1 MKLRILF
8 LLLLPLDLVLSACRS
23 SEPVSDPFFQATE
36 ADKLTQEETESI
48 IWHAKNF
55 IASNKSLRLGHHH
68 RQMIQDNDPVV
79 RIFYSAK
86 KYGRIEL
93 EWPISSDTVV
103 LLSSRGDLLSKRQP
117 WVLEILS
124 GKQKGGLSDAELE
137 QWRNVD
143 SAEEF
148 DADMYGGAWETLG
161 VEPIPLIEDEAD
173 DKGKTTP

>member
-1 MKLRILF
+1 MKLRIPVLF
-8 LLLLPLDLVLSACRS
+8 LLPLVFSLGACQS
-23 SEPVSDPFFQATE
+23 SQPVSDPFFQPAE
-36 ADKLTQEETESI
+36 SDKLTKEEIESI
-48 IWHAKNF
+48 IWHAKHF
-55 IASNKSLRLGHHH
+55 IASNKNLRLGTKH
-68 RQMIQDNDPVV
+68 RKMIQDNEPVT
-79 RIFYSAK
+79 RIFYGAK

-143 SAEEF
+143 TAEEF
-148 DADMYGGAWETLG
+148 EEDETGAWETLG
-161 VEPIPLIEDEAD
+161 VEPIPVIEDAATG
-173 DKGKTTP
+173 KGN

>member
-1 MKLRILF
+1 MKLRSLI
-8 LLLLPLDLVLSACRS
+8 LLLPLAFALGVSCRS
-23 SEPVSDPFFQATE
+23 SDVVSDPFFQPTE
-36 ADKLTQEETESI
+36 ADKLTQEEINSI

-55 IASNKSLRLGHHH
+55 ISSNKSLRLGKNH
-68 RQMIQDNDPVV
+68 RQMIQDNEPVT
-79 RIFYSAK
+79 RIVYSGK
-86 KYGRIEL
+86 KHGRIEL

-143 SAEEF
+143 TAEEF
-148 DADMYGGAWETLG
+148 EDDAGGSWETLG
-161 VEPIPLIEDEAD
+161 VEPIPVIE
-173 DKGKTTP
+173 GKTEDK

>member
-1 MKLRILF
+1 MKLRILILF
-8 LLLLPLDLVLSACRS
+8 LSMTAVLGACRS
-23 SEPVSDPFFQATE
+23 TETVSDPFFQPTE
-36 ADKLTQEETESI
+36 ADMLTKEETESI

-55 IASNKSLRLGHHH
+55 ITSNKNLRLGKNH
-68 RQMIQDNDPVV
+68 RKMIQDNDPVT
-79 RIFYSAK
+79 RIVYSGK
-86 KYGRIEL
+86 KHGRIEL

-117 WVLEILS
+117 WVLEIMS

-148 DADMYGGAWETLG
+148 EDDGSGAWETLG
-161 VEPIPLIEDEAD
+161 VEPIPLIEDDPA
-173 DKGKTTP
+173 DKGK

>member
-1 MKLRILF
+1 MKLRILV
-8 LLLLPLDLVLSACRS
+8 LLLLSLAFSLGACS
-23 SEPVSDPFFQATE
+23 SSQVVSDPFFQPAE
-36 ADKLTQEETESI
+36 SDKLTKEEIESI
-48 IWHAKNF
+48 IWHAKHF
-55 IASNKSLRLGHHH
+55 IASNKSLRLGTNH
-68 RQMIQDNDPVV
+68 RKMIQDNEPVT

-93 EWPISSDTVV
+93 EWPISDDTVV

-143 SAEEF
+143 TAEDFEEE
-148 DADMYGGAWETLG
+148 DTGAWETLG
-161 VEPIPLIEDEAD
+161 VEPIPVIEGNA
-173 DKGKTTP
+173 DKGK

>member
-1 MKLRILF
+1 MKLRIPILF
-8 LLLLPLDLVLSACRS
+8 SAILPVFFMLGACRS
-23 SEPVSDPFFQATE
+23 TEPVSDPFFQPAE
-36 ADKLTQEETESI
+36 SDKLTAEELESI
-48 IWHAKNF
+48 IWHAKHF
-55 IASNKSLRLGHHH
+55 IASNKNLRLGSHH

-79 RIFYSAK
+79 RVFYSAK

-103 LLSSRGDLLSKRQP
+103 LLSSRGDLLSKRQS

-143 SAEEF
+143 SAE
-148 DADMYGGAWETLG
+148 DSGDDNDTGGWETLG
-161 VEPIPLIEDEAD
+161 VEPIPLIEDNATGE
-173 DKGKTTP
+173 K

>member
-1 MKLRILF
+1 MKLRILILF
-8 LLLLPLDLVLSACRS
+8 SLPLLLNLGACGTT
-23 SEPVSDPFFQATE
+23 EPVSDPFFQPAE
-36 ADKLTQEETESI
+36 SDKLTKEELESI

-55 IASNKSLRLGHHH
+55 IASNRNLRLGTNH
-68 RQMIQDNDPVV
+68 RKMIRDNEPVTRV
-79 RIFYSAK
+79 FYSAK

-117 WVLEILS
+117 WVLEIMS

-143 SAEEF
+143 TAEEF
-148 DADMYGGAWETLG
+148 KEFGANGGAWETLG
-161 VEPIPLIEDEAD
+161 VEPIPVIEDAAGNE
-173 DKGKTTP
+173 K

>member
-1 MKLRILF
+1 MKFRILILF
-8 LLLLPLDLVLSACRS
+8 LVFLTAVLSACRS
-23 SEPVSDPFFQATE
+23 SGEVYDPFFEPTE
-36 ADKLTQEETESI
+36 ADKLTKEETESI

-55 IASNKSLRLGHHH
+55 IASNKNLRLGTNH
-68 RQMIQDNDPVV
+68 RKMIQDNEPVT
-79 RIFYSAK
+79 RIFYSGK
-86 KYGRIEL
+86 KHGRIEL

-143 SAEEF
+143 TAEEF
-148 DADMYGGAWETLG
+148 EDDDAGGAWETLG
-161 VEPIPLIEDEAD
+161 VEPIPVIEDKTE
-173 DKGKTTP
+173 DK

>member
-1 MKLRILF
+1 MKLRILI
-8 LLLLPLDLVLSACRS
+8 LLLLFMTAALSACHS
-23 SEPVSDPFFQATE
+23 SGTVSDPFFQPTE
-36 ADKLTQEETESI
+36 ADKLTKEETESI

-55 IASNKSLRLGHHH
+55 IASNKNLRLGRHH
-68 RQMIQDNDPVV
+68 RELIQNNDPVT
-79 RIFYSAK
+79 RIIYSGK

-143 SAEEF
+143 TADEF
-148 DADMYGGAWETLG
+148 EDGNTGGAWETLG
-161 VEPIPLIEDEAD
+161 VEPIPVIED
-173 DKGKTTP
+173 TPVDNKEK

>member
-1 MKLRILF
+1 MKLRILIF
-8 LLLLPLDLVLSACRS
+8 FFVSLTVVLSACRS
-23 SEPVSDPFFQATE
+23 TEEVYDPFFEPTE
-36 ADKLTQEETESI
+36 ADKLTKEETDSI

-55 IASNKSLRLGHHH
+55 IVSNKNLRLGKVH
-68 RQMIQDNDPVV
+68 RKMIQDNEPVT
-79 RIFYSAK
+79 RIFYSGK
-86 KYGRIEL
+86 KHGRIEL

-143 SAEEF
+143 TAEELED
-148 DADMYGGAWETLG
+148 DAGGAWETLG
-161 VEPIPLIEDEAD
+161 VEPIPVIEDATE
-173 DKGKTTP
+173 DKKEK